1 MKHYILLLLLAS
13 AFWYCSNDEDVV
25 PSNNDR
31 NMFDMPDFSSEEE
44 MKVRRDFYDATSCYL
59 IFNDSLYY
67 GNITTPSGSDPECV
81 ILDLKYQVKGTSE
94 DALLR
99 YTYLKDMKDK
109 ELAAKF
115 AKEKILPRLA
125 PAFYP
130 YTFFMVDQFYISKA
144 SAWSSGYDP
153 EVEQSAYAGYNAS
166 LVAYKH
172 FYDMDEAA
180 QYAYSRSVIAILM
193 TKNYTQ
199 VKDSEY
205 NDFYQYSQEQYG
217 IYPDYEDTPLEVGF
231 LETFR
236 YDWVRS
242 FYDKKYD
249 LLAYVMEVFALTKEE
264 FDEKYDKELYPLVH
278 QKKEALVKIFERL
291 GVKVY

>member
-67 GNITTPSGSDPECV
+67 RNITTPSGSDPECV

-130 YTFFMVDQFYISKA
+130 YTFLWWINFISVKLPHGVAGTIRKSSKVLMPGITPHWLPTSIFMIWMRRPNTLIVD
-144 SAWSSGYDP
+144 
-153 EVEQSAYAGYNAS
+153 
-166 LVAYKH
+166 L
-172 FYDMDEAA
+172 
-180 QYAYSRSVIAILM
+180 
-193 TKNYTQ
+193 
-199 VKDSEY
+199 
-205 NDFYQYSQEQYG
+205 
-217 IYPDYEDTPLEVGF
+217 
-231 LETFR
+231 
-236 YDWVRS
+236 
-242 FYDKKYD
+242 
-249 LLAYVMEVFALTKEE
+249 
-264 FDEKYDKELYPLVH
+264 
-278 QKKEALVKIFERL
+278 
-291 GVKVY
+291 